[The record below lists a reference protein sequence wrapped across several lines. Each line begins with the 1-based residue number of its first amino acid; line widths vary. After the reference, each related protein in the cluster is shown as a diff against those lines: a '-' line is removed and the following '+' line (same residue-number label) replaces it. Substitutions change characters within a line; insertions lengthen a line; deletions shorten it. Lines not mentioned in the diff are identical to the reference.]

1 MPDETAPRKS
11 LLSRITPN
19 QWLALVVTV
28 LAVVFIFANRDR
40 VDIEFLLV
48 TITSPMW
55 LILLIMFL
63 AGMVAGWL
71 FRRSRR

>member
-1 MPDETAPRKS
+1 MTDAHAPKKS
-11 LLSRITPN
+11 LLSRVTPN

-28 LAVVFIFANRDR
+28 LAVVFILANRDQ
-40 VDIEFLLV
+40 VSIEFLLV
-48 TITSPMW
+48 TVTSPMW

-63 AGMVAGWL
+63 AGVVAGWL

>member
-1 MPDETAPRKS
+1 MTDQTAPKKS
-11 LLSRITPN
+11 LLSRITLN

-48 TITSPMW
+48 TVTSPMW